1 MRKKSLL
8 RKFVLVFAS
17 YAITLSLPAGASAQ
31 SGGGDKITFD
41 LKNAPL
47 TEIFRQIETQTD
59 KRIAYDDSILPGVRI
74 DLAVRNE
81 STAGVLDKALRNTG
95 LTYQVKG
102 KYVVI
107 ARKGE
112 RAAAISVSGRVAD
125 SAGPLVGA
133 TIIVKGSGTGTVTNE
148 KGEYSLSNL
157 SQDAV
162 LVFSFV
168 GMQTQ
173 EVTVGSRTRINVT
186 MEADANQIE
195 EVVVS
200 YSSQKKTSLTASVGM
215 IKNDKIYSKPVAD
228 VSSALVG
235 QMAGLITAQSSG
247 EVGVDKTEIYIRG
260 ISTFGNSSPLIVVDG
275 VQRGDLSM
283 LDANVIESVS
293 VLKDAAAVAP
303 YGMAGANGVILV
315 TTKSGS
321 KSRPTLTYN
330 GYTGFQN
337 PTVTPKLLN
346 SYDYARM
353 MNEAVRNADPK
364 ATLPYPNPEGYLK
377 TIRRTAD
384 ADYDRY
390 PDSNAWDEIYN
401 DNTVITS
408 HNVGLSGGT
417 DVVKYYMGLGY
428 LYQEGMWS
436 TSHMNKYNMLL
447 NLEAKATRTTTIKLS
462 FNGNLRRIKAPEAT
476 ESHVMSYVLQYKPV
490 DAFWYTNGLMGASNG
505 KNPYGMTRTG
515 KRQYEDTNIFTQL
528 SVEQELPFVPGL
540 KAKGVFSFDPTSVF
554 QKTWHEPEMT
564 YYTINTNVLP
574 YAYNPVVSSEKPSL
588 AESQSNS
595 KAYTFQGMLT
605 YANTFGGK
613 HSVSALA
620 VVEARQVDYRNL
632 SASRTNFDL
641 NIPELSMGNSNS
653 SNWSNGGGSSKAT
666 QVGYVYRVSYE
677 YDHKYLLETAGRYDG
692 NYYFAKGRKFG
703 FFPSVSAGWRMS
715 EEPFIKNNLPWL
727 NNLKLRASWGES
739 GNLAGSPFQYS
750 SAMNVYGGAYVFDGY
765 LYQGVA
771 ESLEPNVNITW
782 EKAQKT
788 NVGIDI
794 GVWNNRLTLEADY
807 FYERRNNMLVSP
819 QTVVP
824 IEYGI
829 GIAQENAGVMEN
841 SGVEFT
847 LGGNYSFASGLR
859 LEGSFNFTYARN
871 KILQIFENPLTR
883 DNPLRART
891 GRPLNTPF
899 GLKAERLYQESDFDE
914 YGNLWLDLPQP
925 TFSDVAPGDIK
936 WADLNGDGVI
946 DGADETALGYP
957 KLPQIIYG
965 FTLKALFRGL
975 DFSALFQGAGQSTT
989 FIDGGLAFPFAG
1001 GENPPQAAKD
1011 YWTPENTDAAY
1022 PRLYG
1027 TGGGNSNNFRR
1038 GNNDWFRRS
1047 GNYLRLKN
1055 IELGYTFSRT
1065 MFPRLP
1071 LQSVRIYLS
1080 GQNLWTIS
1088 DLKDF
1093 YDPEMGQVGDD
1104 ANTRGWY
1111 SPQRKI
1117 VSVGLNITF

>member
-8 RKFVLVFAS
+8 RKCLPVFAL
-17 YAITLSLPAGASAQ
+17 YAIILFSPTGIRAQ
-31 SGGGDKITFD
+31 SANGKISFD
-41 LKNAPL
+41 LKSVPL
-47 TEIFRQIETQTD
+47 TEIFKQIEQQV
-59 KRIAYDDSILPGVRI
+59 KQRIAYDESILPDLKI
-74 DLAVRNE
+74 DLSARNDSVE
-81 STAGVLDKALRNTG
+81 NVLDRALAGTN
-95 LTYQVKG
+95 LTYRVKG
-102 KYVVI
+102 NYIVI
-107 ARKGE
+107 TRESESHAS
-112 RAAAISVSGRVAD
+112 ALTVSGRVAD
-125 SAGPLVGA
+125 SSGPLIGA
-133 TIIVKGSGTGTVTNE
+133 TVIVKGKNIGTVTNE
-148 KGEYSLSNL
+148 KGEYRLENL
-157 SQDAV
+157 SRDAV

-173 EVTVGSRTRINVT
+173 EISIGNRTQINVT
-186 MEADANQIE
+186 MDSDSNAIE

-200 YSSQKKTSLTASVGM
+200 YSSQKKTSLTASVGV

-260 ISTFGNSSPLIVVDG
+260 ISTFGNSAPLIVVDG

-283 LDANVIESVS
+283 LDANVIESIS
-293 VLKDAAAVAP
+293 ILKDAAAVAP
-303 YGMAGANGVILV
+303 YGMAGANGVILI

-337 PTVTPKLLN
+337 PTVVPQLLN
-346 SYDYARM
+346 AYDYARM
-353 MNEAVRNADPK
+353 MNEAVQNSDPNAL
-364 ATLPYPNPEGYLK
+364 LPYPNPEGYLK
-377 TIRRTAD
+377 TIRRAPD

-390 PDSNAWDEIYN
+390 PDSNAWEEIYH
-401 DNTVITS
+401 DNAVITS

-428 LYQEGMWS
+428 LHQAGMWQ

-447 NLEAKATRTTTIKLS
+447 NLEAKATRTTTVKLS
-462 FNGNLRRIKAPEAT
+462 FNGNFRRIKAPEAT
-476 ESHVMSYVLQYKPV
+476 ESTIMSYVLQYKPV

-505 KNPYGMTRTG
+505 KNPYGMTQTG
-515 KRQYEDTNIFTQL
+515 ERLYEDTNIFTQL
-528 SVEQELPFVPGL
+528 SVEQELPFIPGL
-540 KAKGVFSFDPTSVF
+540 KIKGVFSYDPTSVF

-564 YYTINTNVLP
+564 YYTINTDILP
-574 YAYNPVVSSEKPSL
+574 YVYTPVESTEKPSL
-588 AESQSNS
+588 AESQSDS
-595 KAYTFQGMLT
+595 RAYTFQGMLT
-605 YANTFGGK
+605 YANTFAGK
-613 HSVSALA
+613 HSLSALA
-620 VVEARQVDYRNL
+620 VIEARQVDTRHMN
-632 SASRTNFDL
+632 ASRTNFDL
-641 NIPELSMGNSNS
+641 NIPELSMGNSNT

-666 QVGYVYRVSYE
+666 QIGYVYRLSYE
-677 YDHKYLLETAGRYDG
+677 YDHKYLLETSGRYDG
-692 NYYFAKGRKFG
+692 NYYFAKGKKFG
-703 FFPSVSAGWRMS
+703 FFPSVSVGWRIS
-715 EEPFIKNNLPWL
+715 EEPFVKNRLAWL
-727 NNLKLRASWGES
+727 TNLKLRASWGES
-739 GNLAGSPFQYS
+739 GNLAGAPFQYS

-788 NVGIDI
+788 NVGLDL
-794 GVWNNRLTLEADY
+794 GLWNNRLTLEADY

-841 SGVEFT
+841 RGIEFT
-847 LGGNYSFASGLR
+847 LGGNYSFPSGLH
-859 LEGSFNFTYARN
+859 LEGNFNFTYARN
-871 KILQIFENPLTR
+871 KIIQIFENPLTR

-899 GLKAERLYQESDFDE
+899 GLKAERLYQEYDFDE
-914 YGNLWLDLPQP
+914 YGNLWPDLPQP

-936 WADLNGDGVI
+936 WADLNGDGIV

-965 FTLKALFRGL
+965 FSIKALFQGL
-975 DFSALFQGAGQSTT
+975 DLSILFQGAGQSTT

-1011 YWTPENTDAAY
+1011 YWTPQNTDAVY

-1055 IELGYTFSRT
+1055 VELGYTFSRT
-1065 MFPRLP
+1065 LYPKLP
-1071 LQSVRIYLS
+1071 LQSLRIYLS

-1088 DLKDF
+1088 DLKEF
-1093 YDPEMGQVGDD
+1093 YDPEMGQVGSD

-1117 VSVGLNITF
+1117 VSIGLNITF